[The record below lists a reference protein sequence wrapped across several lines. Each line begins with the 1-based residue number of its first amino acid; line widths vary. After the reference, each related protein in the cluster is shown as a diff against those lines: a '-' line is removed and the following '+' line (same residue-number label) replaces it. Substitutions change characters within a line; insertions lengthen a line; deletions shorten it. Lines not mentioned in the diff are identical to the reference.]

1 MSAMKMIR
9 RRLRLALDRGR
20 NRDCVLHPGVVID
33 RTSRLGHFNVLFD
46 RVEIQSATLGDHTY
60 VQQDSRIS
68 AADLGRF
75 CSIGMRVSI
84 GLPQHA
90 IQTASS
96 HPVFYLRNTPL
107 AVIYCERDKI
117 EVMKRTSIGHDVWI
131 GQGAMIMGG
140 VRIGTG
146 AVIGAGAV
154 VTSDV
159 PDYAI
164 VGGIP
169 ARLIRFRFDPDLRN
183 ALLAT
188 VWWEMPED
196 WLQANVDLF
205 MEPARLVDAVSQ
217 ERGRLRDSQPKAY
230 PQGQK

>member
-9 RRLRLALDRGR
+9 RRLRLALDRRR

-46 RVEIQSATLGDHTY
+46 RVEIQGATLGDHTY
-60 VQQDSRIS
+60 VQQDSRIC
-68 AADLGRF
+68 AAEVGKF

-90 IQTASS
+90 TQTASS

-107 AVIYCERDKI
+107 AVIYCERDKF

-159 PDYAI
+159 ADYAV
-164 VGGIP
+164 VGGVP
-169 ARLIRFRFDPDLRN
+169 ARLIRYRFDAELRN

-188 VWWEMPED
+188 FWWEMPEE
-196 WLQANVDLF
+196 WLRANVDLF
-205 MEPARLVDAVSQ
+205 MEPVRLVEAVNQ
-217 ERGRLRDSQPKAY
+217 AREGVRDSQPQVLPRA
-230 PQGQK
+230 QK